1 MLLLLSGLPGS
12 GKSTIARE
20 YVARYGGVH
29 ISSDLIRTELGLR
42 GHYQPGDKARVYTA
56 MLERTTEVLSNGGT
70 AVVDGTFYSE
80 ATRTPFEAAAR
91 ACGVPVFRVQVR
103 AQETTVRQRLQK
115 SRPDSEAD
123 FAVYEKI
130 RDQYEPWLQP
140 HLELWSDS
148 ESVTVLATILY
159 QHTLSDHDR

>member
-12 GKSTIARE
+12 GKSTIARA

-42 GHYQPGDKARVYTA
+42 GHYQPGDKERVYAT
-56 MLERTTEVLSNGGT
+56 MLERTTDVLSKGGK
-70 AVVDGTFYSE
+70 AVVDGTLYSE
-80 ATRTPFEAAAR
+80 AIRVPFEAVAQD
-91 ACGVPVFRVQVR
+91 CGASVFRVQVR
-103 AQETTVRQRLQK
+103 AQEATVRERLQK

-130 RDQYEPWLQP
+130 RDQYEPWLLP

-148 ESVTVLATILY
+148 DPVDALVTTLY
-159 QHTLSDHDR
+159 QYTLSDHDR